1 MSWINETSNTSR
13 NHYRVIHQRESIK
26 IKQEKELQ
34 NNKIVVKV
42 PPELRLKGRGLGKV
56 DNLMMGKQALNRHGA
71 DKAQKEK
78 NKNLRLIP
86 LELRLTREKNAT
98 KGQVTMSQSMN
109 MMAGSVFM
117 PMMTAN

>member
-1 MSWINETSNTSR
+1 MWSFSYALFMSWINETSNTSR

-71 DKAQKEK
+71 DKAEK
-78 NKNLRLIP
+78 
-86 LELRLTREKNAT
+86 
-98 KGQVTMSQSMN
+98 
-109 MMAGSVFM
+109 
-117 PMMTAN
+117 